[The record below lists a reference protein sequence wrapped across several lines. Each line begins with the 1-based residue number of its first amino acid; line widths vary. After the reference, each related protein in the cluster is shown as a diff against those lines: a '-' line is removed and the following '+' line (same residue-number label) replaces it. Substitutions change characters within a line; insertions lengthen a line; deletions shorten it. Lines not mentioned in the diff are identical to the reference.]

1 MAQGDLAHFE
11 IPADDI
17 ARGRGFY
24 ERLFGWKFDA
34 PPGMG
39 GYLLFSTSNEIGG
52 GLGERG
58 KSAPNELRVYI
69 SVNSI
74 DSALALAG
82 TAGGSTVEGRTE
94 VPGFGWYA
102 VIRDTEGTE
111 IGLWEGLPR

>member
-1 MAQGDLAHFE
+1 MANGDFAHFE
-11 IPADDI
+11 IPADDVVR
-17 ARGRGFY
+17 ARGFY

-39 GYLLFSTSNEIGG
+39 GYLVFTTPNDIGG

-58 KSAPNELRVYI
+58 KSAPDQVRVYFT
-69 SVNSI
+69 VDSI
-74 DSALALAG
+74 EGALALTGA
-82 TAGGSTVEGRTE
+82 AGGSTVLGRTG

-111 IGLWEGLPR
+111 VGLWEGLPR